1 MHRVAHRVKYV
12 FNVSGERDTNHR
24 RKGGGEHRKCLLN
37 SERGGG
43 ERRVVEWVVK
53 ESRHAPVVYFPC
65 DDVRMELLERTRH
78 ETFCPFKGYASY
90 WTIRIENKLEE
101 NAVWAYEDP
110 FEEVAGLRGYMS
122 FYVGRGELTQR
133 SEP

>member
-1 MHRVAHRVKYV
+1 MDLEP
-12 FNVSGERDTNHR
+12 NGERVR
-24 RKGGGEHRKCLLN
+24 VFLGGSEVADSRQTLL
-37 SERGGG
+37 
-43 ERRVVEWVVK
+43 VK